1 MQVKVIAKVE
11 MCMFISVLFAN
22 GRWPRSEDVSA
33 KVRAELWGRAAV
45 LRCVAIGIAPKLRE
59 VILRQTF

>member
-22 GRWPRSEDVSA
+22 GRWPRSEDVSV
-33 KVRAELWGRAAV
+33 KKSEQSCGDMQLYYAAW
-45 LRCVAIGIAPKLRE
+45 
-59 VILRQTF
+59 Q